1 MSEDKKD
8 PFSEKTVVQTKEEA
22 TPTPV
27 RGGEKTVVFAKSN
40 LKETFDAKTV
50 VRSTKPASL
59 PDEAPASLSTPP
71 PTPTATSTSTSKEA
85 PAKVIAVELP
95 MPSIGDADTNPDVRV
110 SSAAFAAGS
119 EPAASGS
126 ASSEKPKLS
135 KSERQAARAE
145 LDRKTRTYVAAFAA
159 VCVLAIACVVVAFG
173 NKSPEKSAVATA
185 GGGDTSA
192 LETTEMA
199 SESETAPARN
209 AMREVSSLG
218 AYKTTTEVLKDFD
231 RAAKKAQDRSI
242 GF

>member
-27 RGGEKTVVFAKSN
+27 RGGEKTVVFAQSN

-50 VRSTKPASL
+50 VRSSKPASL
-59 PDEAPASLSTPP
+59 PDSLPTEAPPP
-71 PTPTATSTSTSKEA
+71 APHET

-95 MPSIGDADTNPDVRV
+95 EVSIGEADTNPDVRV
-110 SSAAFAAGS
+110 SSAAFV
-119 EPAASGS
+119 S
-126 ASSEKPKLS
+126 ASEADSEKPKLS
-135 KSERQAARAE
+135 KAERRAARAE

-173 NKSPEKSAVATA
+173 NKTPEKSAVANAA
-185 GGGDTSA
+185 GETPN

-199 SESETAPARN
+199 SEADSAPPVHMAKE
-209 AMREVSSLG
+209 APSLG
-218 AYKTTTEVLKDFD
+218 AYKTTTEVLKDFE
-231 RAAKKAQDRSI
+231 RAAKKAQDRSV